1 MNNKA
6 FLALIVLFLLATN
19 GYVLAG
25 TTSTTTI
32 TLPNPLCPGGS
43 GSSGCVDS
51 FPTLI
56 TTITTYIFTLIAG
69 LAVIMFLWAGIL
81 FVTSAGSE
89 QKVTSARK
97 ALFWAV
103 VGTAIALTGQGLV
116 AVITAVIGAP

>member
-1 MNNKA
+1 MSGNYA
-6 FLALIVLFLLATN
+6 FAD
-19 GYVLAG
+19 
-25 TTSTTTI
+25 TI

-43 GSSGCVDS
+43 GSPGCVNS

-69 LAVIMFLWAGIL
+69 LAVIMFMWAGIL

-89 QKVTSARK
+89 QKITSAKR

-103 VGTAIALTGQGLV
+103 VGTAIALAGQGLV
-116 AVITAVIGAP
+116 AVITAVIGA